1 MLNFLPR
8 PRDSV
13 SSWRWAMYVTSALI
27 LVFMV
32 VPILAIMPLSLNDSQ
47 FLTYPIRA
55 LTWRWYDELLTAPRW
70 SLAIWNSLLI
80 GLSAAAIAGVLGTL
94 AAIGLSLF
102 EFKGKRALST
112 LLISPMI
119 VPVIV
124 FGVGLAL
131 FLGPL
136 GLVRNYGSI
145 IAAHAALG
153 TPFVLITVSA
163 SLSTFDRNLLR
174 AAASLGASPIYA
186 FRRVTM
192 PIITPGLISGFVFAF
207 ATSFDE
213 VIIIILIGG
222 PEHRTLPREMFSSLR
237 ENISPTIAAAATVM
251 TLVAILVVGAVEM
264 LKTGRK

>member
-1 MLNFLPR
+1 
-8 PRDSV
+8 
-13 SSWRWAMYVTSALI
+13 MYVTSTMVLI
-27 LVFMV
+27 FMV

-47 FLTYPIRA
+47 FLTYPVRA
-55 LTWRWYDELLTAPRW
+55 FTGRWYVELFTSSRW
-70 SLAIWNSLLI
+70 SLAIWNSFLI
-80 GLSAAAIAGVLGTL
+80 GLSAAVIAGVLGTL
-94 AAIGLSLF
+94 AAAGLSLSNF
-102 EFKGKRALST
+102 QGKRALST

-153 TPFVLITVSA
+153 TPFVLITVTA
-163 SLSTFDRNLLR
+163 SMSTFDRTLLR
-174 AAASLGASPIYA
+174 AAASLGASPVYT
-186 FRRVTM
+186 FYRVTM

-251 TLVAILVVGAVEM
+251 TIVAILVVGAIEM
-264 LKTGRK
+264 LKAERK